1 MYSVVEA
8 RHASYLNLIL
18 GFTPFP
24 SAFENATE
32 PAIIIQSIQPFITSC
47 PFTITAPT
55 VPYIG
60 SSSFTGVVPTT
71 NDTTVAAYT
80 DAMYKN
86 DLNALNFALVA
97 EQLESNFYNRY
108 LDNFTETDFTAA
120 GFPGATTRSY
130 FILIRE
136 YESTHASF
144 IQNTITQ
151 RGGLPVPPC
160 NYTFNV
166 TTIFDFVQLSK
177 TFENTGVKAYDG
189 AIDTINDPILI
200 QSAATIATVE
210 ARFAAFL
217 NTLLR
222 LVPFPNATD
231 PTFTP
236 AEVVNVL
243 SAYQTCPFTPVLP
256 VVLRPSTLN
265 LTL

>member
-18 GFTPFP
+18 GFIPFP

-32 PAIIIQSIQPFITSC
+32 PAVIIQSIQPFLTSC
-47 PFTITAPT
+47 PFTITPPT

-60 SSSFTGVVPTT
+60 SSSFTGIVPTT
-71 NDTTVAAYT
+71 NDTTVVAYT

-86 DLNALNFALVA
+86 DLNALNFALVS
-97 EQLESNFYNRY
+97 EQLESNFYNTY
-108 LDNFTETDFTAA
+108 LDNFTEADFSAA

-144 IQNTITQ
+144 IRNTITQ
-151 RGGLPVPPC
+151 RGGSPVPPC
-160 NYTFNV
+160 SYMFNV
-166 TTIFDFVQLSK
+166 TTVLDFVQLSR

-189 AIDTINDPILI
+189 AIDTINDPNII
-200 QSAATIATVE
+200 RSAATIATVE
-210 ARFAAFL
+210 ARFASFL
-217 NTLLR
+217 NNLLR
-222 LVPFPNATD
+222 QVPFPDSVD
-231 PTFTP
+231 PVLTP

-243 SAYQTCPFTPVLP
+243 SAYQTCPFTPSLP
-256 VVLRPSTLN
+256 VVLRPSTLV
-265 LTL
+265 LTV